1 MMNKTIVTLIL
12 AVAYCVAAQAQTFG
26 GCFTTEGQY
35 AVRGSANW
43 VNLLRLDFSMPL
55 AHGAGSVEAATIH
68 AFKTHDPIVGDWQ
81 TFSNIETS
89 NLAAAIAVLGY
100 RHAWRNASLFVGVR
114 NVNEDFF
121 TSPLTSLFTNSSCGL
136 FPTIAASYPIAN
148 YPFSSLTLYMDVGRA
163 GWLFRNSVY
172 NGVGHN
178 GWNRHDNPFRL
189 SPAHDGVFNISQ
201 LEYAWRGGR
210 YYVGAAVHTR
220 RFPVDDEGAIA
231 DADGSRSGVSCAWWA
246 YGEQSLWRE
255 GGGDVSCMVQLSAN
269 TRKSSGCY
277 RYGEVGCVY
286 TDSSSACGLSAQYAR
301 FHQGREYSVEA
312 TWRRH
317 IDHHIDVQPALQYI
331 TNDEGDHLVLSA
343 RLYIRF

>member
-1 MMNKTIVTLIL
+1 MMNKTIMTLIL
-12 AVAYCVAAQAQTFG
+12 AVAYCVGAQPQSFG

-55 AHGAGSVEAATIH
+55 AHGAGSIEAATIH

-148 YPFSSLTLYMDVGRA
+148 YPFSGLTLYMDVGRA

-172 NGVGHN
+172 NGVGTMA
-178 GWNRHDNPFRL
+178 GTVTTTL
-189 SPAHDGVFNISQ
+189 SASVLPTMASSIFPNWSMP
-201 LEYAWRGGR
+201 
-210 YYVGAAVHTR
+210 GAAAAIMWVLPSTPAA
-220 RFPVDDEGAIA
+220 FPSTTMA
-231 DADGSRSGVSCAWWA
+231 
-246 YGEQSLWRE
+246 LWPMPTVRAA
-255 GGGDVSCMVQLSAN
+255 G
-269 TRKSSGCY
+269 
-277 RYGEVGCVY
+277 
-286 TDSSSACGLSAQYAR
+286 
-301 FHQGREYSVEA
+301 
-312 TWRRH
+312 
-317 IDHHIDVQPALQYI
+317 
-331 TNDEGDHLVLSA
+331 
-343 RLYIRF
+343 

>member
-12 AVAYCVAAQAQTFG
+12 AVAYCVGAQPQSFG

-55 AHGAGSVEAATIH
+55 AHGAGSIEAATIH

-148 YPFSSLTLYMDVGRA
+148 YPFSGLTLYMDVGRA

-220 RFPVDDEGAIA
+220 RFPVDDEGTMA

-246 YGEQSLWRE
+246 YGEQ
-255 GGGDVSCMVQLSAN
+255 
-269 TRKSSGCY
+269 
-277 RYGEVGCVY
+277 
-286 TDSSSACGLSAQYAR
+286 
-301 FHQGREYSVEA
+301 
-312 TWRRH
+312 
-317 IDHHIDVQPALQYI
+317 
-331 TNDEGDHLVLSA
+331 
-343 RLYIRF
+343 

>member
-12 AVAYCVAAQAQTFG
+12 AVAYCVGAQPQSFG

-148 YPFSSLTLYMDVGRA
+148 YPFSGLTLYMDVGRA
-163 GWLFRNSVY
+163 GWLFRNSVC
-172 NGVGHN
+172 
-178 GWNRHDNPFRL
+178 
-189 SPAHDGVFNISQ
+189 
-201 LEYAWRGGR
+201 
-210 YYVGAAVHTR
+210 
-220 RFPVDDEGAIA
+220 IA
-231 DADGSRSGVSCAWWA
+231 
-246 YGEQSLWRE
+246 L
-255 GGGDVSCMVQLSAN
+255 N
-269 TRKSSGCY
+269 
-277 RYGEVGCVY
+277 
-286 TDSSSACGLSAQYAR
+286 
-301 FHQGREYSVEA
+301 
-312 TWRRH
+312 
-317 IDHHIDVQPALQYI
+317 
-331 TNDEGDHLVLSA
+331 
-343 RLYIRF
+343 

>member
-1 MMNKTIVTLIL
+1 MMNKTIMPLIL
-12 AVAYCVAAQAQTFG
+12 AVAYCVGVQPQSFG

-68 AFKTHDPIVGDWQ
+68 AFKTHAPIVGDWQ

-148 YPFSSLTLYMDVGRA
+148 YPFSGLTLYMDVGRA

-178 GWNRHDNPFRL
+178 AGT
-189 SPAHDGVFNISQ
+189 V
-201 LEYAWRGGR
+201 
-210 YYVGAAVHTR
+210 TTT
-220 RFPVDDEGAIA
+220 
-231 DADGSRSGVSCAWWA
+231 
-246 YGEQSLWRE
+246 
-255 GGGDVSCMVQLSAN
+255 LSASVLPTMASSIFPN
-269 TRKSSGCY
+269 WSMPGVAAAIMWALPSTPAAFPSTTR
-277 RYGEVGCVY
+277 E
-286 TDSSSACGLSAQYAR
+286 L
-301 FHQGREYSVEA
+301 
-312 TWRRH
+312 
-317 IDHHIDVQPALQYI
+317 
-331 TNDEGDHLVLSA
+331 
-343 RLYIRF
+343 

>member
-1 MMNKTIVTLIL
+1 M
-12 AVAYCVAAQAQTFG
+12 
-26 GCFTTEGQY
+26 
-35 AVRGSANW
+35 
-43 VNLLRLDFSMPL
+43 
-55 AHGAGSVEAATIH
+55 
-68 AFKTHDPIVGDWQ
+68 
-81 TFSNIETS
+81 
-89 NLAAAIAVLGY
+89 LGY

-121 TSPLTSLFTNSSCGL
+121 TSPLTSLFTNSACGL

-148 YPFSSLTLYMDVGRA
+148 YPFSGLTLYMDVGRA

-269 TRKSSGCY
+269 TCKSSGCY

-317 IDHHIDVQPALQYI
+317 IDHHIDVQPSLQYI

>member
-1 MMNKTIVTLIL
+1 MMNKTIVILIL
-12 AVAYCVAAQAQTFG
+12 AVAYCVGAQPQSFG

-114 NVNEDFF
+114 NVSEDFF

-148 YPFSSLTLYMDVGRA
+148 YPFSGLTLYMDVGRA
-163 GWLFRNSVY
+163 GW
-172 NGVGHN
+172 
-178 GWNRHDNPFRL
+178 
-189 SPAHDGVFNISQ
+189 
-201 LEYAWRGGR
+201 
-210 YYVGAAVHTR
+210 
-220 RFPVDDEGAIA
+220 
-231 DADGSRSGVSCAWWA
+231 
-246 YGEQSLWRE
+246 
-255 GGGDVSCMVQLSAN
+255 
-269 TRKSSGCY
+269 
-277 RYGEVGCVY
+277 
-286 TDSSSACGLSAQYAR
+286 
-301 FHQGREYSVEA
+301 
-312 TWRRH
+312 
-317 IDHHIDVQPALQYI
+317 
-331 TNDEGDHLVLSA
+331 
-343 RLYIRF
+343 